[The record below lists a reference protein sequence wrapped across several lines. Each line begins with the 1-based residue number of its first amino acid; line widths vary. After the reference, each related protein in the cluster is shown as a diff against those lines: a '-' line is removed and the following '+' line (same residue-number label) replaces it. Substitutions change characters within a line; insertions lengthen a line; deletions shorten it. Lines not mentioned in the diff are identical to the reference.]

1 MTADPLPDGRAL
13 RIAVIVSNS
22 LDPAWGST
30 THIVELSTELGRQ
43 ANVRTY
49 LRRSERPVPAPPGTV
64 LVRGSTLPVIGYLVF
79 QARLLVRLLR
89 DLSRS
94 SPDVLYSRYT
104 PFGIAPACAS
114 VLLGIP
120 HVIELN
126 GIVQEDLAA
135 EGVPRHLM
143 GLARVS
149 ERLHCRGAARIVAV
163 SDGIAEDVARRY
175 GRMDTVVVAN
185 GVNCSLFRPIE
196 REEAARALGL
206 DPDHQYICFV
216 GNLAPWQGVDVLIE
230 ATPCILGAV
239 PSARLLIVGDGSDR
253 ERLVR
258 CADDLGLLDAC
269 VFTGSVPYTD
279 VPLYINASAVC
290 VAPFVRRRNERTGL
304 SPLKIYEYLACARP
318 VVASGIP
325 GVSELIGESG
335 GGRLV
340 PPEDPG
346 ALAATVSELLGDEQA
361 RGSMGRAG
369 REWVTSRHCWGH
381 VAAEIV
387 ATCETVRKV

>member
-1 MTADPLPDGRAL
+1 MTGEPLPKGRAL
-13 RIAVIVSNS
+13 QIAVIVSNS

-30 THIVELSTELGRQ
+30 THIVELSTELGRH
-43 ANVRTY
+43 ADVRIY
-49 LRRSERPVPAPPGTV
+49 LRRSGRPVQVPSGTV
-64 LVRGSTLPVIGYLVF
+64 FVPGSSLPVIGFLVF

-94 SPDVLYSRYT
+94 PPDVLYSRYT

-135 EGVPRHLM
+135 ESGSRILM

-149 ERLHCRGAARIVAV
+149 ERLHCTGAARIVAV
-163 SDGIAEDVARRY
+163 SDGIADDVARRY
-175 GRMDTVVVAN
+175 GRTDTVVVAN
-185 GVNCSLFRPIE
+185 GVNCSLFRPVE

-206 DPDHQYICFV
+206 SPDHQYICFV
-216 GNLAPWQGVDVLIE
+216 GNLASWQGVDVLLE
-230 ATPCILGAV
+230 AAPRILAAV
-239 PSARLLIVGDGSDR
+239 PSARLLIVGDGD
-253 ERLVR
+253 ERDSLGR
-258 CADDLGLLDAC
+258 RANELGLLDAC
-269 VFTGSVPYTD
+269 IFTGSVPYSD
-279 VPLYINASAVC
+279 VPIYINASTIC

-304 SPLKIYEYLACARP
+304 SPLKVYEYLACARP
-318 VVASGIP
+318 VVASGIS

-340 PPEDPG
+340 PPEDT
-346 ALAATVSELLGDEQA
+346 AVFAATVSELLGDEQA
-361 RGSMGRAG
+361 RVSMGRAG
-369 REWVTSRHCWGH
+369 REWVVSGHCWSH
-381 VAAEIV
+381 VADEII
-387 ATCETVRKV
+387 AICETV